1 VLQNRYWAASFSRSE
16 NRGCLLNS
24 EIDSH
29 SDQIC
34 QGLCMHLAHDL
45 SAMNTDSKF
54 ASAEFSGSLFARHAS
69 NDKCR
74 TSRSG

>member
-1 VLQNRYWAASFSRSE
+1 
-16 NRGCLLNS
+16 
-24 EIDSH
+24 
-29 SDQIC
+29 
-34 QGLCMHLAHDL
+34 MHLAHDL
-45 SAMNTDSKF
+45 SAMNADSKF